1 MKKKE
6 GILWVQN
13 YLCHEFKLSILKSR
27 NRSVSLLWRT
37 KSVII
42 TVLFQRLMRVWKHDH
57 PSLAPTTRHPQST
70 EFHRKLRPPWSQPS
84 HQATSHQQATPAQQQ
99 LRPASSSLWPFLNSL
114 HPLAGS
120 LALQAPVSPLQGFCQ
135 QQRLRQVCDSEETGA
150 VGVGG
155 GWGCSS
161 LDLFNVKL
169 LSQVLTRTELLP
181 GSGKQYLSLLCHN
194 QNRMI
199 LR

>member
-13 YLCHEFKLSILKSR
+13 YLCHEFKLSILKSI

-42 TVLFQRLMRVWKHDH
+42 TVFFQRLMRVWKHDH

-70 EFHRKLRPPWSQPS
+70 EFHRKLRPPWSRPS

-99 LRPASSSLWPFLNSL
+99 LRPASSSLQPFLNSL

-120 LALQAPVSPLQGFCQ
+120 LALQAPAAPLQGFCQ

-150 VGVGG
+150 VGGG
-155 GWGCSS
+155 GWGWVGCSS

-169 LSQVLTRTELLP
+169 LSKMYWQRLNYSQAVGNNT
-181 GSGKQYLSLLCHN
+181 
-194 QNRMI
+194 
-199 LR
+199 